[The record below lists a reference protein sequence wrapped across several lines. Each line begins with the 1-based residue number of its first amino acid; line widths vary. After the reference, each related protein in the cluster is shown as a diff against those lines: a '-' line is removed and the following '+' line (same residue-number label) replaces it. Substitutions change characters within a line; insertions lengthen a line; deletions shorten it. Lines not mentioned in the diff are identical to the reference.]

1 MKEALTGAEAAAFA
15 MKQINPDVLPM
26 YPITPQTPVV
36 MKFSE
41 YVSNGEVDTELIRAE
56 SEHSVMSAA
65 VGASSAGARTMTA
78 TSSNGLALMH
88 EIVYIAASTRLPIVM
103 NVVNRALS
111 GPINIH
117 CDHSDSMAER
127 DSGWIQIYNENPQ
140 EIYDHNLIALRLS
153 EDEDVLLP
161 TMVLQDGFI
170 TSHALESLEI
180 ESNTKIKKFIGKKNY
195 NGYLLDTKNPKTF
208 GPVDLP
214 DYYMEHKYQQ
224 DLAMK
229 KVEKKIK
236 SLYREFNKTFGR
248 KYNVIEEYN
257 TENAEIVFVAMSST
271 CGTIKHQI
279 DLMKKDG
286 YNIGLIK
293 IRLFRPFPIDDIIH
307 SLKDKNKIII
317 LDRANSPGAIG
328 GPLYQDI
335 LSATKDHKLKVYN
348 YIYGL
353 GGRAF
358 TPKDVNEILLDVI
371 DSEPHVDFYGVR
383 R

>member
-1 MKEALTGAEAAAFA
+1 MKMALTGADAAAYA

-26 YPITPQTPVV
+26 YPITPQTQIV

-41 YVSNGEVDTELIRAE
+41 YVANGEVNTELITAE
-56 SEHSVMSAA
+56 SEHSAMSSAI
-65 VGASSAGARTMTA
+65 GSSAAGARTMTA

-88 EIVYIAASTRLPIVM
+88 EIVYIASSMRLPIVM

-140 EIYDHNLIALRLS
+140 EVYDHNLMAIKLS
-153 EDEDVLLP
+153 EDSNILLP

-170 TSHALESLEI
+170 TSHAMESLNVEAD
-180 ESNTKIKKFIGKKNY
+180 SKVKSFIGKKKY
-195 NGYLLDTKNPKTF
+195 EGYLLDSKNPKTF
-208 GPVDLP
+208 GAIDLT

-224 DLAMK
+224 HLAIK
-229 KVEKKIK
+229 EVEGKLKTIYK
-236 SLYREFNKTFGR
+236 EFEEKFGR

-257 TENAEIVFVAMSST
+257 TKDSEIVFVAMSSS
-271 CGTIKHQI
+271 CGTIRHRI
-279 DLMKKDG
+279 NEMKKDG
-286 YNIGLIK
+286 YNVGLIK
-293 IRLFRPFPIDDIIH
+293 VRLFRPFPIDEIVKA
-307 SLKDKNKIII
+307 LKDKKKIIV

-328 GPLYQDI
+328 GPLYEDI
-335 LSATKDHKLKVYN
+335 VSATKDYKLNIYN
-348 YIYGL
+348 IIYGL
-353 GGRAF
+353 GGRNFA
-358 TPKDVNEILLDVI
+358 PKDVDEILLKVVKNQ
-371 DSEPHVDFYGVR
+371 PFVDFHGVR